1 VVPAHGLAG
10 GAPVKAI
17 IFAGGKGA
25 RLMPYTH
32 VLPKPLLPVGEQS
45 VLEIILAQLR
55 HSGITDIVLA
65 TGYKSAL
72 IEGVIG
78 DGSEH
83 GVDITYHR
91 EREPLGTVG
100 ALAEVDRFEETFIMM
115 NGDVLTDEPLYGSL
129 LQAHR
134 ASGAAMTVASKLEQ
148 IDIDYGVLH
157 LGDDLGGARR
167 IERIDEKPR
176 YAWPVSMGVYAVE
189 PRVQQLVE
197 RGVKMDFPDLIAR
210 LLERGEEVAAYEH
223 PGYWLDIGRL
233 HHLEEAVQ
241 DFEDSAGRF
250 LSDTGSH
257 PEVSG

>member
-1 VVPAHGLAG
+1 L
-10 GAPVKAI
+10 KAI

-32 VLPKPLLPVGEQS
+32 VMPKPLLPVGEQS

-65 TGYKSAL
+65 TGYKSTL
-72 IEGVIG
+72 IEAVIG

-83 GVDITYHR
+83 GVDITYFR

-100 ALAEVDRFEETFIMM
+100 ALAEVEAFEDTFIMM
-115 NGDVLTDEPLYGSL
+115 NGDVLTEEALYGNL

-134 ASGAAMTVASKLEQ
+134 TSGAVMTVASKLEQ

-157 LGDDLGGARR
+157 LGDGLGGARR
-167 IERIDEKPR
+167 IDKIDEKPR
-176 YAWPVSMGVYAVE
+176 YSWPVSMGVYAVE
-189 PRVQQLVE
+189 PSVQALVE
-197 RGVKMDFPDLIAR
+197 SSAKTDFPDLLAS
-210 LLERGEEVAAYEH
+210 LLGSGQTVAAYEH
-223 PGYWLDIGRL
+223 DGYWLDIGRL

-241 DFEDSAGRF
+241 DFENSAGRF

-257 PEVSG
+257 PQVDA